1 MTQKKSINNKKENSF
16 DIQKLMQSSDSYKS
30 LIYGIVTVVVLFIVI
45 ALGVRTLQQ
54 NKAQIDDGAVS
65 TSVET
70 QNLSTA
76 NYTVVE
82 GDTLWSIA
90 EEKYNDGF
98 SWEKIA
104 RANNITE
111 TAMLEKGTKLI
122 IPNTKDMETKQA
134 EVTPTTVIT
143 NEVNTATA
151 ITPTFMQKDAPTDV
165 AQKMNDQKISS
176 TSYIIVEGDTLWD
189 ISVRAYG
196 DGYRWSEIAQANNIA
211 NADLIY
217 TGNSLNLPRP

>member
-122 IPNTKDMETKQA
+122 IPNTKDMESKQA